1 MRILGD
7 TQGFTHMSAIAIA
20 IRKSEVVAAIRDVRD
35 ILQGLSVGEEVDA
48 RLHVWQADDS
58 FGIATYW
65 KLDWGLADYDTE
77 VGDYVG
83 AVTVSATDRVKSL
96 GELADSLIGQV
107 KDQAA

>member
-1 MRILGD
+1 
-7 TQGFTHMSAIAIA
+7 MSAIA

-35 ILQGLSVGEEVDA
+35 ILQGIGAGEVDA
-48 RLHVWQADDS
+48 RLHVWQAEDS
-58 FGIATYW
+58 FGVATYW

-83 AVTVSATDRVKSL
+83 AVTVSPTDRVKHL

-107 KDQAA
+107 QDQAA